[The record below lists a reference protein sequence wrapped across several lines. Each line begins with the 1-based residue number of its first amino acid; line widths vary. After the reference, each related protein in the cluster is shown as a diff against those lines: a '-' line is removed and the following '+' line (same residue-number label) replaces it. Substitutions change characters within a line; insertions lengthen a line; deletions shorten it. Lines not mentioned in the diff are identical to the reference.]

1 MSATIERGYRAEL
14 YWIEETTEGTPPS
27 GGTPP
32 PTYNSEYVFFEARIA
47 RELQTQPT
55 IQGRDWAFIH
65 RGPGTYTLSV
75 TFFPVNIDLM
85 QYAITNID
93 KTVTLWVKYPTLNH
107 NQVYAGSKPNTLR
120 LTGAFNTSTQA
131 VLEFWPT
138 KLTTTAPTAN
148 TAALPTALP
157 MHGRD
162 GGVKINGATKPEFR
176 AWSVEINNNLERVG
190 NLGSTEYRNVR
201 ERNRV
206 VSGELT
212 GTFENIDQL
221 NSIINDTDF
230 TLDLILGKDS
240 GNSTRT
246 LTITGCKFAE
256 FPIPARKTDLIALRL
271 PFTGKTPSLA

>member
-1 MSATIERGYRAEL
+1 MERGYKVEL

-32 PTYNSEYVFFEARIA
+32 PTYNTDYVFLESRIA
-47 RELQTQPT
+47 RELITHPT

-65 RGPGTYTLSV
+65 RGPATYTLPV
-75 TFFPVNIDLM
+75 TLFPVNINLL
-85 QYAITNID
+85 QYAIANID
-93 KTVTLWVKYPTLNH
+93 KTLTLWVKYPTLNINH
-107 NQVYAGSKPNTLR
+107 VYSGAKPNTLR
-120 LTGAFNTSTQA
+120 LTGAFNAVTQA

-148 TAALPTALP
+148 TAAAPTALP

-162 GGVKINGATKPEFR
+162 GGVKIGGVTKPEFR

-190 NLGSTEYRNVR
+190 NLGSTEYRAVR

-212 GTFENIDQL
+212 GTFESVDHL
-221 NSIINDTDF
+221 DSIINDTDF
-230 TLDLILGKDS
+230 TLDIILGKDS
-240 GNSTRT
+240 SNMTRT

-256 FPIPARKTDLIALRL
+256 HPIPARKTDLIAIRL